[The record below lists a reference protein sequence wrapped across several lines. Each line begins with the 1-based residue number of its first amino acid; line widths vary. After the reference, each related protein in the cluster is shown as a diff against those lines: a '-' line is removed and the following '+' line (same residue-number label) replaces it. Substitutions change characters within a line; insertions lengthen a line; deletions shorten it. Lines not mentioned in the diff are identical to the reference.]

1 MKKDIT
7 IVTGNPNKV
16 KDIGHL
22 LGLELSRSD
31 IELTEIQSTDVAEVA
46 KHKAIEA
53 YAKLKRPVLVD
64 DAGLTFEQWG
74 KLPGAF
80 IKYFIEEV
88 GGDGILAM
96 LQNAESRDCYMECAM
111 AYCDENGPQIFIG
124 RVDGTVATEQRG
136 TNGWGYDTIVVPN
149 GESMTCAELEGEKY
163 WYYSSRQRAV
173 NNLKEGLGL

>member
-1 MKKDIT
+1 MNKDIAV
-7 IVTGNPNKV
+7 VTGNPNKV

-31 IELTEIQSTDVAEVA
+31 LELTEIQSTDVAEVV

-80 IKYFIEEV
+80 IKYFMDEV
-88 GGDGILAM
+88 GSDGILAM
-96 LQNAESRDCYMECAM
+96 LQGAETRNCYMECAM
-111 AYCDENGPQIFIG
+111 AYCDEHGPTDICWSCGWHG
-124 RVDGTVATEQRG
+124 R
-136 TNGWGYDTIVVPN
+136 Y
-149 GESMTCAELEGEKY
+149 
-163 WYYSSRQRAV
+163 
-173 NNLKEGLGL
+173 